1 MKVKNEYGHRFVF
14 VPNEGRD
21 LERRVEFPVG
31 ETVEISQETYRAMQI
46 EETPRGWFSPDDKGR
61 NRLVVV
67 PEPAPKAPEAAPAG
81 DVRPKK

>member
-14 VPNEGRD
+14 VPNNGRD

-31 ETVEISQETYRAMQI
+31 ETVEISQETYRAMQV
-46 EETPRGWFSPDDKGR
+46 EKTPRGWFSPDDKGR
-61 NRLVVV
+61 SRLVIVA
-67 PEPAPKAPEAAPAG
+67 EPAPEAAPPAG